1 MRQTGAFR
9 LPPSRSAATSSR
21 ARARIPFKVVRE
33 APVST
38 FSLDVDTASYSFM
51 RASLN
56 RNVLPPPAA
65 VRTEELINY
74 FPYAYESPDHRNRTL
89 PDHGVDISEPVV

>member
-1 MRQTGAFR
+1 MGA
-9 LPPSRSAATSSR
+9 SEN
-21 ARARIPFKVVRE
+21 PFKVVRE

-56 RNVLPPPAA
+56 RSVLPPPAA
-65 VRTEELINY
+65 VRTEELVNY
-74 FPYAYESPDHRNRTL
+74 FPYAYESPDHGDRAL
-89 PDHGVDISEPVV
+89 PHHGVDLPEPVV